1 MLAALVG
8 AGDALACTCAD
19 VPARQRLDSA
29 DAAFIGRVV
38 ETRPAPSRDGVRELV
53 YVFTVDN
60 VVKGEL
66 GERVEVSSPLDG
78 AACGFELERD
88 ETSAILLR
96 READG
101 EGWVGGLCGQLAIG
115 ELIAASEETDE
126 SLVNWGGIVVGAL
139 VLGLLALL
147 LARRLR
153 ARR

>member
-1 MLAALVG
+1 VG
-8 AGDALACTCAD
+8 TGDALACTCAN
-19 VPARQRLDSA
+19 VPARQRLDAA
-29 DAAFIGRVV
+29 DAAFIGRVL

-60 VVKGEL
+60 VVKGEI
-66 GERVEVSSPLDG
+66 GATVDVESPADP
-78 AACGFELERD
+78 AACGFELERE

-96 READG
+96 RDVDG
-101 EGWVGGLCGQLAIG
+101 EGWIGGLCGQMAIG

-126 SLVNWGGIVVGAL
+126 SLVNWGGVVVGL
-139 VLGLLALL
+139 GVLGVLALL